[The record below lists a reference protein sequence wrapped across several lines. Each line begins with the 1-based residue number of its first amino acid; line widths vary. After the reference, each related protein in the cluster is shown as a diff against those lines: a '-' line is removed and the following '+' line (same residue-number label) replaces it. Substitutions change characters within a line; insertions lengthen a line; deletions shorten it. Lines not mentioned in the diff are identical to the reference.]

1 MHRIIFGRLPA
12 HDRFSGSVVP
22 VEPPNEAY
30 PWLASGGG
38 PHTALQYTQDFPT
51 FSSDH
56 KMSVGVRQDFIPWRK
71 KHVQPVFHGSPEII
85 PFRRRKCEHRVNT
98 LGEGLHPI
106 KNPMLSRRQF
116 AYTDVTPLRDHYVC
130 SNLSKTMHQE
140 VYADSMPQAFR
151 VGDLRSPD
159 TRSFGSRIKNGCE
172 ISAGGKRR
180 DHQDSRVEPTSMTE
194 ALIRDEEITTRRGP
208 VPEPESSPRRD
219 QDNPVVRI
227 GQVLLRLPDVPLRR
241 HWIQHPN
248 YFPAPDAALSERRH
262 IEPRDA
268 LSIFPQESALL
279 ETSFT
284 LASTSTRRDQNNP
297 VLRPGE
303 GAPKRL
309 PELYSRRPL
318 RDHRNYFPAEG
329 DVGLPERRHTM
340 PQQWTPRAESN
351 SIRLFPTHRN
361 TADEVGR
368 LLVDC
373 N

>member
-22 VEPPNEAY
+22 VEPPNEPY
-30 PWLASGGG
+30 PWIASGGG

-56 KMSVGVRQDFIPWRK
+56 KMSVGVRQDIIPWRK

-85 PFRRRKCEHRVNT
+85 PFRRRKCEYRVNS

-106 KNPMLSRRQF
+106 KNPVPSRRQF

-140 VYADSMPQAFR
+140 VYADTMPQGFR
-151 VGDLRSPD
+151 VRDLQSPD

-180 DHQDSRVEPTSMTE
+180 DHQDARVEPTSLTD

-208 VPEPESSPRRD
+208 VPEPES
-219 QDNPVVRI
+219 
-227 GQVLLRLPDVPLRR
+227 
-241 HWIQHPN
+241 
-248 YFPAPDAALSERRH
+248 
-262 IEPRDA
+262 
-268 LSIFPQESALL
+268 
-279 ETSFT
+279 
-284 LASTSTRRDQNNP
+284 STRRDQNNP

-318 RDHRNYFPAEG
+318 RHHRNYFPSEG
-329 DVGLPERRHTM
+329 DVGFPEKRHTM
-340 PQQWTPRAESN
+340 PQQWTPRAES
-351 SIRLFPTHRN
+351 IRLFPAHRN
-361 TADEVGR
+361 TVDEVGR